1 MTISYNWLSEYLP
14 AGLAGLPEAVPPERL
29 SHILTSIGLEVEA
42 IVPYESH
49 QGGLKGLVAGEV
61 LTCEKHPN
69 ADKLKLTTV
78 HIGKPEPLRI
88 VCGAPNVAAGQK
100 VIVAP
105 IGTTIYPSTGEP
117 LTMKAAK
124 IRGEE
129 SQGMICAE
137 DEIGVGTS
145 HEGILVL
152 PAQVKPGTPA
162 SEIFK
167 IYTDT
172 IFEIGL
178 TPNRMD
184 AMSHWGVARDVSA
197 YLSHHDKKNGGARIP
212 AIKALPAFKGKN
224 PVEVSVENITACP
237 RYSGICINNV
247 TIGPSPEWLQNR
259 LKAIGVKPISNMV
272 DITNF
277 ILNETGQPL
286 HAFDADKIAGKK
298 VIVKNLPQDTP
309 FITLDGKERKLNHFD
324 LMICDAEGAMCIG
337 GVYGGINS
345 GVTAT
350 TRNIFLESACFDSI
364 TIRKTS
370 FAHGLRTDA
379 ATRFE
384 KGTDIS
390 ATVNVLKR
398 ATQLVLELCGGEVA
412 SNIID
417 IYPDEQPKT
426 SVTLKYHYLKKLSG
440 KNYHPDAVKKILTAL
455 GFVIEKEDID
465 SLKIAVPYHK
475 PDISLPADIVEEI
488 LRIDGL
494 DNVGIPTAV
503 TMTPAVEMNREAEAL
518 KEKVAGYLTG
528 LGFNEILTNSITNKA
543 YFSEAAPGNMVKMK
557 NSLSAE
563 LNIMRP
569 QMLETGLEIVAH
581 NLNRRNDNLRLFE
594 YGKTYA
600 VNDKGRFEEPE
611 HLCIYLTGNKQ
622 ADAWKGKSPAN
633 DLFTLKGAVEK
644 VLTLAGIDGAG
655 FDEAE
660 TPQLQYGL
668 SVYTGKELMGRLGLV
683 SKKMLE
689 SFDIKQ
695 PVFFADLNWNLILKK
710 SKAANVQFKPLSR
723 FPAVQ
728 RDIAVVIPQSLKYAA
743 VADQVKK
750 LNLKKLQAV
759 QLFDIFESEK
769 LGAGKKS
776 IAVNFTF
783 LDEEKTLTDA
793 EIDGWMKKIMKTLE
807 TDLQAEIR
815 K

>member
-1 MTISYNWLSEYLP
+1 MIISYKWLSEYLP
-14 AGLAGLPEAVPPERL
+14 ESVQPERL

-42 IVPYESH
+42 TEHYESH
-49 QGGLKGLVAGEV
+49 KGGLKGLVTGEV

-78 HIGKPEPLRI
+78 NTGQPEPLRI

-105 IGTTIYPSTGEP
+105 IGTTIYPLNSEP
-117 LTMKAAK
+117 VTMKAAK

-137 DEIGVGTS
+137 DEIGLGSS

-152 PAQVKPGTPA
+152 PENTKPGTPA

-172 IFEIGL
+172 LFEIGL

-184 AMSHWGVARDVSA
+184 AMSHWGVARDISA
-197 YLSHHDKKNGGARIP
+197 YLSHHDKKNGGLKLP

-224 PVEVSVENITACP
+224 PVEVSVENTAVCP

-247 TIGPSPEWLQNR
+247 TIGPSPEWLQNK
-259 LKAIGVKPISNMV
+259 LQAIGVKPISNIV

-277 ILNETGQPL
+277 ILHETGQPL

-298 VIVKNLPQDTP
+298 VIVKNLPQGTP
-309 FITLDGKERKLNHFD
+309 FVTLDGKERKLNDFD
-324 LMICDAEGAMCIG
+324 LMICDAEGGMCIG
-337 GVYGGINS
+337 GVYGGFNS
-345 GVTAT
+345 GVTGTAQ
-350 TRNIFLESACFDSI
+350 NIFLESACFDSI

-398 ATQLVLELCGGEVA
+398 ATALILELCGGEVA

-417 IYPDEQPKT
+417 IYPEEKPKT

-494 DNVGIPTAV
+494 DNVDIPSSV
-503 TMTPAVEMNREAEAL
+503 TMTPAIEENREAEVL
-518 KEKVAGYLTG
+518 KEKVANYLAA
-528 LGFNEILTNSITNKA
+528 LGFNETLTNSITNKA
-543 YFSEAAPGNMVKMK
+543 YFSAEELAGVVKMK

-581 NLNRRNDNLRLFE
+581 NLNRKNDNLRLFE
-594 YGKTYA
+594 YGRTYA
-600 VNDKGRFEEPE
+600 VNSKGSFEEPE
-611 HLCIYLTGNKQ
+611 HLCMYLTGKKYT
-622 ADAWKGKSPAN
+622 DAWKGKSPAN
-633 DLFTLKGAVEK
+633 DFFTLKGTIEK
-644 VLTLAGIDGAG
+644 VLMLAGIEAVC
-655 FDEAE
+655 FDEADI
-660 TPQLQYGL
+660 PQLQYGL
-668 SVYTGKELMGRLGLV
+668 AVLAGKEIIGRLGLV

-689 SFDIKQ
+689 GFDIKQ
-695 PVFFADLNWNLILKK
+695 AVFFADLNWDLIVKK
-710 SKAANVQFKPLSR
+710 SKAGKVQFKPLSR
-723 FPAVQ
+723 FPGVQ
-728 RDIAVVIPQSLKYAA
+728 RDIAMVIPKSLKYAA
-743 VADQVKK
+743 VEEQVQK

-769 LGAGKKS
+769 LGPDKKS

-783 LDEEKTLTDA
+783 LDEEKTLTDT

-807 TDLQAEIR
+807 ADLQAEIR

>member
-14 AGLAGLPEAVPPERL
+14 AAPAGGLEKVQPERL
-29 SHILTSIGLEVEA
+29 SQILTSIGLEVEA
-42 IVPYESH
+42 VEHYESH
-49 QGGLKGLVAGEV
+49 QGGLKGLVVGEV

-78 HIGKPEPLRI
+78 NTGASEPLKI
-88 VCGAPNVAAGQK
+88 VCGAPNVAVGQK

-105 IGTTIYPSTGEP
+105 VGATIYPLNAEP
-117 LTMKAAK
+117 VTMKAAK

-137 DEIGVGTS
+137 DEVGLGNS

-152 PAQVKPGTPA
+152 PENSKPGTPVA
-162 SEIFK
+162 ELFN

-197 YLSHHDKKNGGARIP
+197 YLAHHDKKNGGPRLP

-224 PVEVSVENITACP
+224 PLEVTVENTAACP
-237 RYSGICINNV
+237 RYSGISINNV
-247 TIGPSPEWLQNR
+247 TIAPSPQWLQDK
-259 LKAIGVKPISNMV
+259 LKAIGLKPISNIV

-277 ILNETGQPL
+277 ILHETGQPL
-286 HAFDADKIAGKK
+286 HAFDADRISGGK

-309 FITLDGKERKLNHFD
+309 FITLDGKERKLNSYD
-324 LMICDAEGAMCIG
+324 LMICDANGGMCIA
-337 GVYGGINS
+337 GVYGGLGS
-345 GVTAT
+345 GVTEAT
-350 TRNIFLESACFDSI
+350 KNIFLESACFDAV

-398 ATQLVLELCGGEVA
+398 AAGLILELCGGEIA

-417 IYPDEQPKT
+417 IYPEEKPKT

-455 GFVIEKEDID
+455 GFVVEKEDID

-494 DNVGIPTAV
+494 DNVSIPTSI
-503 TMTPAVEMNREAEAL
+503 TMTPAVEENRDAEVL
-518 KEKVAGYLTG
+518 KEKAANYLAG
-528 LGFNEILTNSITNKA
+528 LGFNETLTNSITNKA
-543 YFSEAAPGNMVKMK
+543 YFSEAELAGVVKMK

-569 QMLETGLEIVAH
+569 KMLETGLEVLAH
-581 NLNRRNDNLRLFE
+581 NLNRRNENLRLFE

-600 VNDKGRFEEPE
+600 INNKGGFEEPE
-611 HLCIYLTGNKQ
+611 HLCIYLTGKKQ
-622 ADAWKGKSPAN
+622 ADAWKGKGAPN
-633 DLFTLKGAVEK
+633 DFYTLKGTVEK
-644 VLTLAGIDGAG
+644 VLALAGITRVS
-655 FDEAE
+655 FDEADNA
-660 TPQLQYGL
+660 QLQYGL
-668 SVYTGKELMGRLGLV
+668 TVMAEKEIIGHIGLV
-683 SKKMLE
+683 DKKMLE
-689 SFDIKQ
+689 RFDIRQ
-695 PVFFADLNWNLILKK
+695 PVFFADLSWDLILRK
-710 SKAANVQFKPLSR
+710 SKADKVQFKPLSK

-728 RDIAVVIPQSLKYAA
+728 RDIAVIIPKDLKYAA
-743 VADQVKK
+743 VEEQVKK
-750 LNLKKLQAV
+750 LNLKKLQSV
-759 QLFDIFESEK
+759 QLFDVFESEK

-783 LDEEKTLTDA
+783 IDEEKTLTDG
-793 EIDGWMKKIMKTLE
+793 EIDGWMKKIMQSLE
-807 TDLQAEIR
+807 KELQAEIR